1 MSFRETFSVTVERG
15 AVDKYGD
22 VSGSAE
28 HEVKGCVEWPT
39 NTSSVPGAA
48 ITTTTTRT
56 LVAPFGA
63 DIIDGDLVTLPDG
76 LRWRVVGDPFSW
88 ANPLTG
94 RRFGVQVPL
103 ERAK

>member
-1 MSFRETFSVTVERG
+1 MITFSVTVERD
-15 AVDKYGD
+15 VLDKYGD
-22 VSGSAE
+22 VSGTAR
-28 HEVKGCVEWPT
+28 HDVKGCIEWPDS
-39 NTSSVPGAA
+39 TSSAPGPA

-56 LVAPFGA
+56 LLAPFGA
-63 DIIDGDLVTLPDG
+63 DILDGDLVTLPGG

-94 RRFGVQVPL
+94 RRLGVQVPL

>member
-1 MSFRETFSVTVERG
+1 MITFSVTVERD
-15 AVDKYGD
+15 VLDKYGD
-22 VSGSAE
+22 VSGTAR
-28 HEVKGCVEWPT
+28 HDVKGCIEWPDS
-39 NTSSVPGAA
+39 TSSAPGPA

-56 LVAPFGA
+56 MLAPFGA
-63 DIIDGDLVTLPDG
+63 DILDGDLVTLPGG

-94 RRFGVQVPL
+94 RRLGVQVPL

>member
-1 MSFRETFSVTVERG
+1 MITFSVTVERD
-15 AVDKYGD
+15 VLDKYGD
-22 VSGSAE
+22 VSGTAR
-28 HEVKGCVEWPT
+28 HDVKGCIEWPDS
-39 NTSSVPGAA
+39 TSSAPGPA

-56 LVAPFGA
+56 LLAPFGA
-63 DIIDGDLVTLPDG
+63 DILDGDLVTLPGG

-94 RRFGVQVPL
+94 RRLGTQVPL

>member
-1 MSFRETFSVTVERG
+1 MITFSVAVERD
-15 AVDKYGD
+15 VLDKYGD
-22 VSGSAE
+22 VSGTAR
-28 HEVKGCVEWPT
+28 HEVKDCIEWPT
-39 NTSSVPGAA
+39 NTSSVPGPV

-56 LVAPFGA
+56 LLAPFGA
-63 DIIDGDLVTLPDG
+63 DILDGDLVTLPGG

-94 RRFGVQVPL
+94 RRLGVQVPL

>member
-1 MSFRETFSVTVERG
+1 MITFSVTVERD
-15 AVDKYGD
+15 VLDKYGD
-22 VSGSAE
+22 VSGTAR
-28 HEVKGCVEWPT
+28 HDVKGCIEWPDI
-39 NTSSVPGAA
+39 TSSAPGPA

-56 LVAPFGA
+56 LLAPFGA
-63 DIIDGDLVTLPDG
+63 DILDGDLVTLPDG

-94 RRFGVQVPL
+94 RRLGVQVPL

>member
-1 MSFRETFSVTVERG
+1 MITFSVTVERD
-15 AVDKYGD
+15 VLDKYGD
-22 VSGSAE
+22 VSGTAR
-28 HEVKGCVEWPT
+28 HEVKGCIEWPT

-94 RRFGVQVPL
+94 RRFGAQVPL

>member
-1 MSFRETFSVTVERG
+1 MSFRETISVTVERG

-28 HEVKGCVEWPT
+28 HEVKGCIEWPT

-76 LRWRVVGDPFSW
+76 LRWRVVGDPFAW

-94 RRFGVQVPL
+94 RRFGAQVPL